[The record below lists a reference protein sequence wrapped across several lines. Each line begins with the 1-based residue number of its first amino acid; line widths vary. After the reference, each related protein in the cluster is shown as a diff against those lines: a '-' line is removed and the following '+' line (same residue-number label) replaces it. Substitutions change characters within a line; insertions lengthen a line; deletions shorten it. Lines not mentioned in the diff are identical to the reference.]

1 MPREQ
6 GSGSDEIVEQMGSWF
21 SGLGVQRSAGQ
32 LFGHLMVCEPAEQ
45 SAADISHNTGL
56 SPASVSSG
64 TRLLV
69 QMNAVEQRH
78 RVGDRKTYYRL
89 RSDFWMHMALAKLRG
104 FEQLAIV
111 GQRVR
116 AGGGLAR
123 TDGVDEMIEFAEF
136 WQGEL
141 PKVVERWEERRQS
154 QEEEA

>member
-1 MPREQ
+1 
-6 GSGSDEIVEQMGSWF
+6 MGLWF

-32 LFGHLMVCEPAEQ
+32 LFGYLMVCDPAEQ

-89 RSDFWMHMALAKLRG
+89 RSDFWIDMAASKMRG
-104 FEQLAIV
+104 FEHLTVV
-111 GQRVR
+111 GQSVR
-116 AGGGLAR
+116 AGGGLTR
-123 TDGVDEMIEFAEF
+123 TEGVDEMIEFAEF
-136 WQGEL
+136 WQEEM
-141 PKVVERWEERRQS
+141 PKLAERWEQRRKS

>member
-1 MPREQ
+1 MPRER
-6 GSGSDEIVEQMGSWF
+6 GSGSDEIVEQMGLWF

-32 LFGHLMVCEPAEQ
+32 LFGYLMVCEPAEQ
-45 SAADISHNTGL
+45 SAADISHDTGL

-89 RSDFWMHMALAKLRG
+89 RSDFWMHMAVAKLRG
-104 FEQLAIV
+104 FEHLAIV
-111 GQRVR
+111 GQSVR
-116 AGGGLAR
+116 AGGGLTR
-123 TDGVDEMIEFAEF
+123 TNGVDEMIEFAEF
-136 WQGEL
+136 WQEEL
-141 PKVVERWEERRQS
+141 PKLVERWEERRMS